1 MGILMRILGT
11 LFIALL
17 VAAPAFAADI
27 KATVTE
33 VNDQRST
40 GSFFNNLEIKLKLVG
55 DDAPSVRGIKT
66 TISKA
71 VDDTGRNL
79 LLDEDKDARFETVG
93 ESRGSQAEVKLK
105 LKNPARRAT
114 VVKEIAGELQ
124 LFMPD
129 QDPAATVLIKGFMK
143 AAGKPI
149 SEPAL
154 AKAGVTVT
162 VLTKKEYESLKK
174 EEEQKAK
181 DAAQKKGLSGAM
193 MQAFEGLFSAFFQVG
208 ENDLIFKVGDPS
220 GNLIDLDV
228 VDAKGAK
235 IKTYSSMRST
245 DVRVLNYQEPV
256 PADAQLKI
264 SLKTQRSVVSLPLRL
279 VDVALP

>member
-1 MGILMRILGT
+1 MRIVGILC
-11 LFIALL
+11 IALL
-17 VAAPAFAADI
+17 VAAPAYAADI
-27 KATVTE
+27 KTTVTE

-55 DDAPSVRGIKT
+55 DDAPSVRGIRT

-79 LLDEDKDARFETVG
+79 LPDEDKDARFETVG
-93 ESRGSQAEVKLK
+93 ERSQPEVKLK

-143 AAGKPI
+143 SAGKPI
-149 SEPAL
+149 SEPSL
-154 AKAGVTVT
+154 AKAGVAVT

-220 GNLIDLDV
+220 GNMIDLDV

-235 IKTYSSMRST
+235 IKTYSSMRSS

-256 PADAQLKI
+256 PPDAQLKV
-264 SLKTQRSVVSLPLRL
+264 SLKTQRSVVSVPLRL